1 MVPQET
7 DNSVRLK
14 IASLLGLL
22 AKTQGFNPDCIVDDA
37 INSLSNESTT
47 ASHCS
52 QCTDCGSKKEI
63 KQDSDWYNLNGTVNE
78 VDFILIIILEM
89 SVALQPLPPHTPL
102 PHSLTSWLLYFLLL
116 SMTSAVWSE
125 SHQVLAQLLETLLLI
140 GSQLPDSPAVRPR
153 LVQVAC
159 KVSGHQPVSD

>member
-1 MVPQET
+1 MRVNPTVFAVLIVCVCVCVVSQET

-37 INSLSNESTT
+37 INSLSNES
-47 ASHCS
+47 
-52 QCTDCGSKKEI
+52 
-63 KQDSDWYNLNGTVNE
+63 
-78 VDFILIIILEM
+78 
-89 SVALQPLPPHTPL
+89 
-102 PHSLTSWLLYFLLL
+102 
-116 SMTSAVWSE
+116 MTSRTAHTLKLCTATAPTSCLLMTCTVWSE

-140 GSQLPDSPAVRPR
+140 GSQLADSPAVRPR

-159 KVSGHQPVSD
+159 KVSGEPPH